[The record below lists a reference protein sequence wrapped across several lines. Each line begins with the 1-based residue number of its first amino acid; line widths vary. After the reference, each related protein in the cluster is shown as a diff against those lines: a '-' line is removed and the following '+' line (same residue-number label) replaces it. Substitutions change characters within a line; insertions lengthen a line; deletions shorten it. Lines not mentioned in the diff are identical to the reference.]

1 MSNVLMSASIHSNV
15 LMLTDGVQV
24 ILPDDRREGDF
35 PVLWLLHGG
44 NGNQNDWIE
53 NTKILLYAEKHQIAV
68 VMPHAGCSRYCNMVW
83 GADYYDYLTDE
94 LPKIMKHMFP
104 RLSTKRE
111 DNMIAG
117 LSLGGS
123 GAISLGMRNPEKYGA
138 IGVLSASSII
148 PLEHLRPKS
157 AIGPTPPGGP
167 GAMSVNMVNFGLE
180 DTGDLKGNPE
190 HDVLLN
196 ARKIIEDG
204 KPVPKVFH
212 AVGMEDHAYPVGLGL
227 KAFFE
232 EFEGN
237 PFRYEF
243 HTEHGAHNWFF
254 WDKWIDVFIEAA
266 LKDRREQHGVC

>member
-1 MSNVLMSASIHSNV
+1 MSNVFMQVNFRSKV
-15 LMLTDGVQV
+15 LSMADSMNV
-24 ILPDDRREGDF
+24 ILPDDRIEGDF

-44 NGNQNDWIE
+44 GGNEGDWVE
-53 NTKILLYAEKHQIAV
+53 NTGIRRYADKHNMAV
-68 VMPHAGCSRYCNMVW
+68 VMPHAGYSRYCNMYW
-83 GADYYDYLTDE
+83 GFDYFDFLTQE
-94 LPKIMKHMFP
+94 LPQIITHMFP
-104 RLSTKRE
+104 RVSQKRE
-111 DNMIAG
+111 DNFIAG

-123 GAISLGMRNPEKYGA
+123 GAISLGMRRPDLYGA

-157 AIGPTPPGGP
+157 AGGPAAPGGP
-167 GAMSVNMVNFGLE
+167 GRMSVNMVNFGVE

-196 ARKIIEDG
+196 AENIIKER

-227 KAFFE
+227 KEFFE
-232 EFEGN
+232 KFEDN

-243 HTEHGAHNWFF
+243 HTEHGTHCWEF
-254 WDKWIDVFIEAA
+254 WDKWIQAFLDAA
-266 LKDRREQHGVC
+266 MKDRRDMHVAY

>member
-1 MSNVLMSASIHSNV
+1 MSNVLMTTTIFSDV

-24 ILPDDRREGDF
+24 ILPDDRQEDDF

-44 NGNQNDWIE
+44 YGNQNDWIE
-53 NTKILLYAEKHQIAV
+53 NTKIILYAEKHHIAV
-68 VMPHAGCSRYCNMVW
+68 VMPHAGCSRYCNMTW
-83 GADYYDYLTDE
+83 GADYYDYLTEE
-94 LPKIMKHMFP
+94 LPRIMKHLYP
-104 RLSTKRE
+104 RLSVRRE

-123 GAISLGMRNPEKYGA
+123 GAISLGMRNPEKFGE

-148 PLEHLRPKS
+148 PLEHLRQTTSGAPQ
-157 AIGPTPPGGP
+157 PPGGP
-167 GAMSVNMVNFGLE
+167 DSMSVNMVNFGVE
-180 DTGDLKGNPE
+180 DTGCLKGNPE

-196 ARKIIEDG
+196 AHCIIEEG

-227 KAFFE
+227 KEFFE
-232 EFEGN
+232 GFEGN

-243 HTEHGAHNWFF
+243 HTEHGRHDWFF
-254 WDKWIDVFIEAA
+254 WDKWIDRFLDTAME
-266 LKDRREQHGVC
+266 DRRQQYGTR